1 MARGRPKN
9 VPKSETAPIQ
19 APAPEVSMAVVEPLP
34 KPKRCP
40 RCQGEAR
47 AFQDKNKLYRC
58 ACISCGWW
66 DSIVRYTERE
76 AIDSYNASGGPAE
89 VSNSL

>member
-9 VPKSETAPIQ
+9 VPKSETAPVQ
-19 APAPEVSMAVVEPLP
+19 APAPEVPVAVV

-76 AIDSYNASGGPAE
+76 AIESYNASGGPAE